1 VNPEYRAGSG
11 GPRSGRR
18 HGGRRAP
25 QGTGGGGHYR
35 PRSRWWFA
43 APFAAVMLVAGCSG
57 VVDGTARPAANL
69 AARPLTGPTIKQV
82 LLGDSALSRILNQSF
97 RIDPRFPPRFG
108 GPETL
113 QDDGYDSPVDC
124 LGVASMLQ
132 QVVYQ
137 SGKVTHVAVETWRQ
151 AAVTMEVTD
160 VREGVVSL
168 PTAADANALFAEFS
182 RQWRKCDGTTALL
195 PESVF
200 RLKAKTTNVQISDSV
215 VAATVSIGWASPTSD
230 EASIP
235 SGRAVGVRGNCLV
248 EVEVDFFNRSSTS
261 HRWTGDL
268 NAAPIDIAHAMMD
281 KIRALS

>member
-1 VNPEYRAGSG
+1 MKGEEVFR
-11 GPRSGRR
+11 
-18 HGGRRAP
+18 
-25 QGTGGGGHYR
+25 T
-35 PRSRWWFA
+35 RSRWCFA
-43 APFAAVMLVAGCSG
+43 APLAVVLLVAGCSG
-57 VVDGTARPAANL
+57 VVNGAARPAPNL
-69 AARPLTGPTIKQV
+69 TARSLTGPTIKQV

-113 QDDGYDSPVDC
+113 QDDGSASPVDC

-132 QVVYQ
+132 QVVYR

-151 AAVTMEVTD
+151 AAMSMEVTN
-160 VREGVVSL
+160 VKEGVVSL
-168 PTAADANALFAEFS
+168 PTPADADALFAEFS

-200 RLKAKTTNVQISDSV
+200 RLKAKTTNVQIADSV
-215 VAATVSIGWASPTSD
+215 VAATVSIGWGSPSSD

-248 EVEVDFFNRSSTS
+248 EVEVDFFNTS
-261 HRWTGDL
+261 NASHQGTADINTGP
-268 NAAPIDIAHAMMD
+268 ADIAHAMMD
-281 KIRALS
+281 KISALS

>member
-1 VNPEYRAGSG
+1 VNDTRRAGSG
-11 GPRSGRR
+11 GTKIGAERSHHR
-18 HGGRRAP
+18 
-25 QGTGGGGHYR
+25 T
-35 PRSRWWFA
+35 RSRWCLV
-43 APFAAVMLVAGCSG
+43 APVAVVMLVAGCSG

-69 AARPLTGPTIKQV
+69 TGRPLTGLTIKQV
-82 LLGDSALSRILNQSF
+82 LLGDGALSRILNQSF

-113 QDDGYDSPVDC
+113 QGDGPASPVDC

-132 QVVYQ
+132 QGVYQ

-151 AAVTMEVTD
+151 AAMSMEVTN
-160 VREGVVSL
+160 VTEGVVSL
-168 PTAADANALFAEFS
+168 PTPADANALFAEFS

-200 RLKAKTTNVQISDSV
+200 RLKAKTTNVQITDSV
-215 VAATVSIGWASPTSD
+215 VAATVSIGWGSPSSD

-248 EVEVDFFNRSSTS
+248 EVEVDFFNTS
-261 HRWTGDL
+261 NQSRRGTGDI
-268 NAAPIDIAHAMMD
+268 NTTPADIAHAMMD
-281 KIRALS
+281 KISALS